1 MNVFHRKAGKPAERI
16 EKNKENKEKTSVNAN
31 RERISMY
38 TILTDSCSDLN
49 AEVAAK
55 FDRFEVL
62 PLSYTISGVT
72 SVQPFDDAQRC
83 SAFYNRLR
91 AGETCTTSQVS
102 PGDFAEA
109 FKAHAEKGEA
119 VLGLLFSSA
128 LSGTYASA
136 CMARDMVLEEYPD
149 AVIELVDTLAASA
162 GEGMAVYDAVARR
175 DAGMPIEE
183 NAAYTRAH
191 LQSYAHWF
199 TVDDLH
205 FLKRGGRCS
214 PSAAFFGTML
224 KIKPV
229 LHVDSEGRL
238 IARSK
243 VRGRMQALRAIAM
256 KFGELGADKDQMVF
270 ISHGDCEKDAMVV
283 KETLVKEFGCDPQ
296 RIILSAVGPVIGSH
310 SGPGTVALFFRG
322 RDRG

>member
-1 MNVFHRKAGKPAERI
+1 MSLRI
-16 EKNKENKEKTSVNAN
+16 GIDIGSTTVKVVVLDEQNK
-31 RERISMY
+31 
-38 TILTDSCSDLN
+38 
-49 AEVAAK
+49 
-55 FDRFEVL
+55 
-62 PLSYTISGVT
+62 
-72 SVQPFDDAQRC
+72 
-83 SAFYNRLR
+83 
-91 AGETCTTSQVS
+91 
-102 PGDFAEA
+102 
-109 FKAHAEKGEA
+109 
-119 VLGLLFSSA
+119 LLFRSYERHFSKVREKACEILSSIA
-128 LSGTYASA
+128 PRFSGQDIRLVITGSAGLGVAKASGIDFVQEVYATA
-136 CMARDMVLEEYPD
+136 AAVNEYIPDTD

-162 GEGMAVYDAVARR
+162 GEGMVVYDAVARR
-175 DAGMPIEE
+175 DAGMAIDE

-191 LQSYAHWF
+191 LQEYAHWF

-256 KFGELGADKDQMVF
+256 KFGELEADKDQMIF

-283 KETLVKEFGCDPQ
+283 KETLVKEFGCDPE

-322 RDRG
+322 KDRG

>member
-1 MNVFHRKAGKPAERI
+1 
-16 EKNKENKEKTSVNAN
+16 
-31 RERISMY
+31 MY

-49 AEVAAK
+49 PKIAAQ
-55 FDRFEVL
+55 FDDLEVL

-72 SVQPFDDAQRC
+72 SSEPFDSAEKGT
-83 SAFYNRLR
+83 AFYDRLR
-91 AGETCTTSQVS
+91 AGENCTTSQVS
-102 PGDFAEA
+102 PGEFFEA
-109 FKAHAEKGEA
+109 FKKHAQKGEA

-136 CMARDMVLEEYPD
+136 CVARDMVLEEIPD
-149 AVIELVDTLAASA
+149 ARIELIDTLAASA
-162 GEGMAVYDAVARR
+162 GEGLIVYDALLNRK
-175 DAGMPIEE
+175 AGMSLED
-183 NAAYTRAH
+183 NAAWLRER
-191 LQSYAHWF
+191 LQHYAHWF

-256 KFGELGADKDQMVF
+256 KFGELGADKDQMIF
-270 ISHGDCEKDAMVV
+270 ISHGDCEKDALYV
-283 KETLVKEFGCDPQ
+283 KETLVKEFGCDPMK
-296 RIILSAVGPVIGSH
+296 IVLSLVGPVIGSH
-310 SGPGTVALFFRG
+310 SGPGTVALFFCG
-322 RDRG
+322 KDRG

>member
-1 MNVFHRKAGKPAERI
+1 
-16 EKNKENKEKTSVNAN
+16 
-31 RERISMY
+31 MY

-49 AEVAAK
+49 ARIAA
-55 FDRFEVL
+55 RFAQLEVL
-62 PLSYTISGVT
+62 PLSYTISGQT
-72 SVQPFDDAQRC
+72 STQPFDDAARC
-83 SAFYNRLR
+83 SAFYDRLR
-91 AGETCTTSQVS
+91 AGEMCTTSQVS

-109 FKAHAEKGEA
+109 FKAHAKKGEA
-119 VLGLLFSSA
+119 VLGLIFSSA

-149 AVIELVDTLAASA
+149 AVIELVDTLSASA
-162 GEGMAVYDAVARR
+162 GEGMVVYDALLRR

-183 NAAYTRAH
+183 NAVYTKAH
-191 LQSYAHWF
+191 LQEYAHWF

-243 VRGRMQALRAIAM
+243 VRGRVQALRAIAM
-256 KFGELGADKDQMVF
+256 KFGELEADKDQVIF
-270 ISHGDCEKDAMVV
+270 ISHGDCEKDALLV
-283 KETLVKEFGCDPQ
+283 KDTLVKTFGCAPEK
-296 RIILSAVGPVIGSH
+296 IFLSAVGPVIGSH

-322 RDRG
+322 KNRG

>member
-1 MNVFHRKAGKPAERI
+1 
-16 EKNKENKEKTSVNAN
+16 
-31 RERISMY
+31 MY

-49 AEVAAK
+49 AQIAA
-55 FDRFEVL
+55 RFAQLEVL
-62 PLSYTISGVT
+62 PLSYTISGQT
-72 SVQPFDDAQRC
+72 STQPFDDAARC
-83 SAFYNRLR
+83 SAFYDRLR
-91 AGETCTTSQVS
+91 AGEMCTTSQVS

-109 FKAHAEKGEA
+109 FKAHAKKGET
-119 VLGLLFSSA
+119 VLGLIFSSA

-149 AVIELVDTLAASA
+149 AVIELVDTLSASA
-162 GEGMAVYDAVARR
+162 GEGMVVYDALLRR

-183 NAAYTRAH
+183 NAVYTKAH
-191 LQSYAHWF
+191 LQEYAHWF

-243 VRGRMQALRAIAM
+243 VRGRVQALRAIAM
-256 KFGELGADKDQMVF
+256 KFGELEADKDQVIF
-270 ISHGDCEKDAMVV
+270 ISHGDCEKDALLV
-283 KETLVKEFGCDPQ
+283 KDTLVKTFGCAPEK
-296 RIILSAVGPVIGSH
+296 IFLSAVGPVIGSH

-322 RDRG
+322 KNRG